1 MQIPS
6 PPLVFSGC
14 NLSTFTTYKA
24 SSTSGSDKP
33 PATAQDGKYLPDDNR
48 PTSKA
53 WPRFLLDCRMAGLS
67 SFRSPSQIVCLR
79 LLVCW
84 SWQLQWPMPRRL
96 LRRVWHEHR
105 QTKPS
110 PKKNTQRRRDKAK
123 NERIQKGRGAVARK
137 PRHLK
142 EIQDLKEAM
151 ARLEAQLLECRREKE
166 ASTVNRHSFS
176 QQIQGVGLQQPEGL
190 NQPVDNTEPLQ
201 EAFTPE
207 QAVLVQRQLAERD
220 QLHQQAMQEL
230 IDSRHVQLQQVVRD
244 TRQVCSAE
252 KRSLEDLLKSK
263 DLQLKQESRKK
274 QRTHQPRPRQQT
286 SSPKNAPTDCRA
298 CGRGQ
303 WDGNVQ
309 RRGRSP

>member
-1 MQIPS
+1 MS
-6 PPLVFSGC
+6 ATVGLLVLAVAMADAP
-14 NLSTFTTYKA
+14 LSTQA
-24 SSTSGSDKP
+24 CV
-33 PATAQDGKYLPDDNR
+33 ARAQTDE
-48 PTSKA
+48 A
-53 WPRFLLDCRMAGLS
+53 IA
-67 SFRSPSQIVCLR
+67 Q
-79 LLVCW
+79 
-84 SWQLQWPMPRRL
+84 
-96 LRRVWHEHR
+96 
-105 QTKPS
+105 
-110 PKKNTQRRRDKAK
+110 KKKQRRRDKAK
-123 NERIQKGRGAVARK
+123 NEHIQKGRGAVARK

-230 IDSRHVQLQQVVRD
+230 IDSRHVQLQQVARD
-244 TRQVCSAE
+244 TKQVCSAE

-263 DLQLKQESRKK
+263 DVQLKQESRKK

-286 SSPKNAPTDCRA
+286 SSPKNCTNGLPRL
-298 CGRGQ
+298 
-303 WDGNVQ
+303 WE
-309 RRGRSP
+309 RSMGWECTKKRSIALNQSKM